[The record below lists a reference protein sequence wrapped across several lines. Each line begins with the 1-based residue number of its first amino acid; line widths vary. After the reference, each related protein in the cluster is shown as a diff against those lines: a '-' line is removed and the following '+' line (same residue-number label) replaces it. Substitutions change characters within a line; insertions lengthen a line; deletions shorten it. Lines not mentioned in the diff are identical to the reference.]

1 MEKQHKAIGVA
12 NSVFSSA
19 IDGVESSKE
28 DVEIAY
34 KFATEFK
41 EKLIEVGTNKRFV
54 RMIEDKTLTFGPKR
68 KGPNILINK
77 FLHKEESFFQ
87 RIYKQAELHLGVH
100 QPEVATGEAEKADK
114 RVKDQAERFFK
125 V

>member
-19 IDGVESSKE
+19 IDGVESS
-28 DVEIAY
+28 
-34 KFATEFK
+34 K

-87 RIYKQAELHLGVH
+87 RIYKQAEVHLGVH

-114 RVKDQAERFFK
+114 RVKDQAERFVK